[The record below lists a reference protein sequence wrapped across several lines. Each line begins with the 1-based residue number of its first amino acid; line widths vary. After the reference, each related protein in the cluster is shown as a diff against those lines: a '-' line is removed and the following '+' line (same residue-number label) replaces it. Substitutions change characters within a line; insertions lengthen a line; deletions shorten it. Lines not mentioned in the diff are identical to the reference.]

1 MAPCGT
7 RSLSNDLGQKTKK
20 EAKETT
26 LKKKKSHR
34 WMTVKRKRKKA
45 KEITLKRKS

>member
-26 LKKKKSHR
+26 LKKKSHR